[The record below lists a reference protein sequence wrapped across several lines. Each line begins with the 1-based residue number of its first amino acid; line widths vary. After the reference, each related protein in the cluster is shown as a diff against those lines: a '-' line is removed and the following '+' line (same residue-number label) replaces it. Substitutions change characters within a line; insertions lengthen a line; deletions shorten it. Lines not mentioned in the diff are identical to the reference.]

1 MLDIDF
7 SSNKVHFSINN
18 KYSDFSLSTPSSS
31 PCETAGV
38 RVGSVVRVSASSSLL
53 PLSLCGT
60 VVCVVIIHVSVCV
73 VKFVVCVC
81 ERVYVCVH

>member
-1 MLDIDF
+1 M
-7 SSNKVHFSINN
+7 
-18 KYSDFSLSTPSSS
+18 
-31 PCETAGV
+31 
-38 RVGSVVRVSASSSLL
+38 GSVVRVSTSLSLL

-60 VVCVVIIHVSVCV
+60 VVFVFVCVVIIHVSVCV